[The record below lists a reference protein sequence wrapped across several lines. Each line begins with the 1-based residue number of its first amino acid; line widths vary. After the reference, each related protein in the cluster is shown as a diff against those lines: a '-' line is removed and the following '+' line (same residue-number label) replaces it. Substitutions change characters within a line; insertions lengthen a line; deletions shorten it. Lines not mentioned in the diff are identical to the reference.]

1 MLKEIFEINEKE
13 RGRNVS
19 EDPKEVVKSV
29 MGALKVVFVTIILIL
44 FSIGVMT
51 FCARA
56 GWLIANNIFGG

>member
-1 MLKEIFEINEKE
+1 
-13 RGRNVS
+13 VS